1 MTEKLFWNDSYQ
13 KEFTATVTERF
24 DAPDGPAAVLDRTCF
39 YATSGG
45 QPNDVGVLNSIP
57 VKDVRIQDGR
67 IVHVLERPL
76 ESDSVSGSINWQRR
90 FDHMQQHSGQHIL
103 SAAFYRLFHAETSSF
118 HLGEQFCSIEL
129 SKPGLKENQIRDAEH
144 LANDIVCAAM
154 PVQAFF
160 VEPDRAGQ
168 YPLRK
173 QSDLA
178 ESLRIIQIGDY
189 DLSPCSGTHVK
200 NTGEIGVI
208 FVHAVENLSQTC
220 RITFLSGNR
229 VRGQYRKELGI
240 LKTLSK
246 TLTTAMDLL
255 PESVSKL
262 LASTKELRKE
272 NMRLKEKRL
281 KAEAMELLVKS
292 ETWNELHLL
301 VQTFNRPYEEI
312 RYIAQR
318 LAEQAGV
325 LGALASTSENRV
337 VFFKHPQIPFDLKT
351 AFASFLSAT
360 GARGGGPA
368 HFLEAGNVPTDPD
381 LLIKMQVLFQ

>member
-13 KEFTATVTERF
+13 KEFTAAVTERF

-45 QPNDVGVLNSIP
+45 QPNDAGVLNSIP
-57 VKDVRIQDGR
+57 VKDVRIEDGR
-67 IVHVLERPL
+67 IIHVLERPL
-76 ESDSVSGSINWQRR
+76 ESDVVTGSINWQRR

-129 SKPGLKENQIRDAEH
+129 SKPDLKETQIRDAEQ
-144 LANDIVCAAM
+144 LANDTVCAAM

-160 VEPDRAGQ
+160 VEPEQAGQ
-168 YPLRK
+168 YALRK

-208 FVHAVENLSQTC
+208 FVHAVERLSQTC
-220 RITFLSGNR
+220 RITFLCGNR
-229 VRGQYRKELGI
+229 VRAQHRKELGI
-240 LKTLSK
+240 LKSLSK
-246 TLTTAMDLL
+246 TLTTSMDLL

-262 LASTKELRKE
+262 LATAKELRKE

-292 ETWNELHLL
+292 ETWNDLHLL
-301 VQTFNRPYEEI
+301 VQAFNRPYEEI

-318 LAEQAGV
+318 LAEQPGV

-337 VFFKHPQIPFDLKT
+337 AFFKHPQIPFDLKA
-351 AFASFLSAT
+351 AFATFLSGT

-368 HFLEAGNVPTDPD
+368 HFLEAGNIPADPD
-381 LLIKMQVLFQ
+381 LLQKMQVLFQ